1 MITALCDAFSG
12 AAPQV
17 YGRVVCELTYGS
29 KLESSLISD
38 ASCQEYNTSKHKSE
52 HLCNFLLQSLWVCVL
67 LCSVNRLFDPEAVKA
82 HIANLLADRQRID
95 QAVNALQT
103 ALRNI
108 ESLDQREFSLEETCV
123 SSDVTLH
130 EAVKRVCLKMI
141 DGMTRQRVVSAIE
154 KTNHFLKP
162 KPPSVAASLI
172 NLTKGDHPMLKV
184 AIEGRGR
191 SPAYY
196 STEGTTVHRLSADEI
211 ETLLDE
217 TAIRGIGGWQSFW
230 MALQK
235 QLDKATGSITLSPE
249 LRAKIYNYY
258 HSYGQGGW
266 QNRLLKVFRRELPHL
281 FIA

>member
-1 MITALCDAFSG
+1 MSAPVCGAFSR
-12 AAPQV
+12 ASPPA
-17 YGRVVCELTYGS
+17 YGLVVCQLTCPP
-29 KLESSLISD
+29 KTESPVISNP
-38 ASCQEYNTSKHKSE
+38 SCQEYNTSQHKSGN
-52 HLCNFLLQSLWVCVL
+52 LCKFLLHNGLVCVL
-67 LCSVNRLFDPEAVKA
+67 LRSVNRLFDPEAVKA
-82 HIANLLADRQRID
+82 QIANLLADRQRID

-108 ESLDQREFSLEETCV
+108 ESLDQREFSLEETPV

-154 KTNHFLKP
+154 KTNHILKP

-266 QNRLLKVFRRELPHL
+266 QNRLLKAFRRELPHL